1 MAWFL
6 GWLQMA
12 GNASRSTGQ
21 SFAGHPEL
29 LSYCCCCI
37 FRICDWMPSMVLP
50 IWALRPSWRMGN
62 SWKVTRCCLGNA
74 DDGREHP
81 GLVFRILAVHIA
93 GLPLER
99 VHAQVGDHRP
109 AEADQRVI
117 PVAAFLDGE
126 A

>member
-1 MAWFL
+1 MADGEFL
-6 GWLQMA
+6 ERHQV
-12 GNASRSTGQ
+12 
-21 SFAGHPEL
+21 F
-29 LSYCCCCI
+29 
-37 FRICDWMPSMVLP
+37 
-50 IWALRPSWRMGN
+50 
-62 SWKVTRCCLGNA
+62 LGNA

-99 VHAQVGDHRP
+99 VHAQVGDHRA

-126 A
+126 ADFE